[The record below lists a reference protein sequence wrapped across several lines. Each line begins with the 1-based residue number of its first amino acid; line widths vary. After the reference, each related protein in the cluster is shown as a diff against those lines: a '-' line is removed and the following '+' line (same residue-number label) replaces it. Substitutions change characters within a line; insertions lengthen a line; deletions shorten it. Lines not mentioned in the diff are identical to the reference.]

1 MKLTRLT
8 LKQNLKNLSDK
19 VPFENIC
26 ESLIREISVCLDKI
40 KAIWPQYN
48 IDGYRNIWIVKPGAL
63 SRGRGIIVFD
73 KLNNILDLNLH
84 PMQRDGRY
92 VVQKYIERPLLIH
105 KIKFD
110 IRQW

>member
-1 MKLTRLT
+1 M
-8 LKQNLKNLSDK
+8 
-19 VPFENIC
+19 PFENIC